1 MWNYVAGNDSILWVI
16 SCYTML
22 NYVVYQKLE
31 HNGAIRLPLRWC
43 YGGIS
48 YNVLLGSLL
57 SNKV

>member
-1 MWNYVAGNDSILWVI
+1 
-16 SCYTML
+16 ML